1 LKREL
6 KNRGLNVTGNK
17 TELAER
23 LQAAIMEG
31 EALDDTA
38 ISEELLDD
46 NDDLLNDDEL
56 DEEEH
61 EFHGSP
67 HDEDAI
73 LKSPSVSETSKSPD
87 ESTVADEVQPKK
99 VVLKRKL
106 TTSLSLPESESS
118 DTPTVEKV
126 SKLEISAGSD
136 DNKDDSGN
144 ENDKKNVKISQLSA
158 KDRLDLRAKKFG
170 TPVPVAGDAVKL
182 ARAER
187 FGIAAGTAPSKASS
201 GKIVNDTTTN
211 VEVLRKR
218 AERFG
223 GSVSTV
229 MNTIEN
235 KEKLLKR
242 QERFGA
248 ANGSAKTEDNGTVP
262 EAVKTETTEATA
274 NNVVAS
280 GKTDYAEKAK
290 LRLER
295 FKTAVK

>member
-1 LKREL
+1 
-6 KNRGLNVTGNK
+6 
-17 TELAER
+17 
-23 LQAAIMEG
+23 M
-31 EALDDTA
+31 
-38 ISEELLDD
+38 
-46 NDDLLNDDEL
+46 

-87 ESTVADEVQPKK
+87 ESTAADEIQPKK

-126 SKLEISAGSD
+126 SKLDTSAGSD
-136 DNKDDSGN
+136 DNKNDSGN

-170 TPVPVAGDAVKL
+170 TAVPVVGEAVKL

-187 FGIAAGTAPSKASS
+187 FGTAADAAPNKGSSSS

-248 ANGSAKTEDNGTVP
+248 ANGGTKTEDNGTVP
-262 EAVKTETTEATA
+262 EAAKVEPTA
-274 NNVVAS
+274 NNVAG
-280 GKTDYAEKAK
+280 GKADYAEKAK

>member
-1 LKREL
+1 
-6 KNRGLNVTGNK
+6 
-17 TELAER
+17 
-23 LQAAIMEG
+23 M
-31 EALDDTA
+31 
-38 ISEELLDD
+38 
-46 NDDLLNDDEL
+46 

-61 EFHGSP
+61 AFPGSP

-87 ESTVADEVQPKK
+87 ESTAADDIPTKK
-99 VVLKRKL
+99 VVLKRKHSHSPPIL
-106 TTSLSLPESESS
+106 A
-118 DTPTVEKV
+118 DTPTTEKV
-126 SKLEISAGSD
+126 SKLEIVTSD
-136 DNKDDSGN
+136 ASENGKNDSGN
-144 ENDKKNVKISQLSA
+144 ENDKKAVKISELTG
-158 KDRLDLRAKKFG
+158 KERLDLRAKKFG
-170 TPVPVAGDAVKL
+170 TPIVGDALKI

-187 FGIAAGTAPSKASS
+187 FGIAAKATPDKSTPDKLTPDKPTPDKASS

-235 KEKLLKR
+235 KEKLAKR

-248 ANGSAKTEDNGTVP
+248 NGAPIADSPLP
-262 EAVKTETTEATA
+262 EATKTNTDT
-274 NNVVAS
+274 NNVVSA
-280 GKTDYAEKAK
+280 KNDYAEKAK

-295 FKTAVK
+295 FKAAVK

>member
-1 LKREL
+1 
-6 KNRGLNVTGNK
+6 
-17 TELAER
+17 
-23 LQAAIMEG
+23 M
-31 EALDDTA
+31 
-38 ISEELLDD
+38 
-46 NDDLLNDDEL
+46 
-56 DEEEH
+56 
-61 EFHGSP
+61 
-67 HDEDAI
+67 
-73 LKSPSVSETSKSPD
+73 
-87 ESTVADEVQPKK
+87 
-99 VVLKRKL
+99 
-106 TTSLSLPESESS
+106 PESESS

-126 SKLEISAGSD
+126 SKLDISAGSD
-136 DNKDDSGN
+136 DNKNDSGN

-170 TPVPVAGDAVKL
+170 TTVPVAGDAIKL

-187 FGIAAGTAPSKASS
+187 FSIAADAAPNKGSSS

-229 MNTIEN
+229 MNTIDN

-248 ANGSAKTEDNGTVP
+248 ANGGTKTEDNGSVP
-262 EAVKTETTEATA
+262 EATKTEPTA
-274 NNVVAS
+274 NNVAS
-280 GKTDYAEKAK
+280 GKNDYAEKAK